1 MRHRIGA
8 LVLFASMAGLLGCGP
23 SPLEACARESEPVL
37 SGESVYR
44 CTMSEDCPRPS
55 QLPLCVTN
63 TRPERECVR
72 CEATRCVRAFPLPES
87 C

>member
-1 MRHRIGA
+1 M
-8 LVLFASMAGLLGCGP
+8 
-23 SPLEACARESEPVL
+23 